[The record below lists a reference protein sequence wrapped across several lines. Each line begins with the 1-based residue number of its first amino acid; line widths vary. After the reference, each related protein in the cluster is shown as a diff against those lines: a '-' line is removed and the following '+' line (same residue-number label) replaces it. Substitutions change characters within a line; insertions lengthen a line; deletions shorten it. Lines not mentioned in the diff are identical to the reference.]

1 LNQLEGELNIK
12 TKICDLH
19 NIEYDYVCSKCIEPV
34 LKNTSFKSL
43 EDIRKYQLLNA
54 KKVILKDVR
63 ETIKSIGVMKSKFV
77 EEFVYSGILL
87 YSIEER
93 KIIGTEF
100 KKYKPLFINYFPTI
114 LFLNHTDI
122 YLDLINHLKLKPEC
136 YIINA
141 SGQIHPYLFG
151 AACDLGLKT
160 HEPIIGYTKKLLY
173 GIIKEIDSI
182 LDIPM
187 IWHKSQH
194 IGYAIPKPNS
204 KKYYYISVGN
214 HISLQ
219 TAAKLLLSVDL
230 NIISILNAELNN
242 FIKKKEKES

>member
-1 LNQLEGELNIK
+1 LNIK
-12 TKICDLH
+12 NKICDLH
-19 NIEYDYVCSKCIEPV
+19 KIEYDYVCSKCIEPL
-34 LKNTSFKSL
+34 LKNTSFRSL
-43 EDIRKYQLLNA
+43 EDIRKFQKLNA
-54 KKVILKDVR
+54 RKVNLKDVSK
-63 ETIKSIGVMKSKFV
+63 TIKSIGLMKSKIF
-77 EEFVYSGILL
+77 EEFAYSGIFL
-87 YSIEER
+87 YDIEE
-93 KIIGTEF
+93 KCILGTEF
-100 KKYKPLFINYFPTI
+100 KKFNPIFTNYYPTI

-122 YLDLINHLKLKPEC
+122 YLDLIKDLKLKPEC

-151 AACDLGLKT
+151 AACDLGLKI

-173 GIIKEIDSI
+173 GIMEEIDST

-214 HISLQ
+214 NISLQ
-219 TAAKLLLSVDL
+219 TAAKLLLSLDL
-230 NIISILNAELNN
+230 NIISILTTELNN
-242 FIKKKEKES
+242 FIKKKEKKS